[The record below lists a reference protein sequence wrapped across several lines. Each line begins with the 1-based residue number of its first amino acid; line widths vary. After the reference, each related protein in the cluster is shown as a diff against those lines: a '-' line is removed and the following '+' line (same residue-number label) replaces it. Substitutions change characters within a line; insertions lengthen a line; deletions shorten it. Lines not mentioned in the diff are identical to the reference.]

1 MVACFRYFK
10 FLLAVLASF
19 SIFAAASFA
28 QSGDV
33 DTLSGRIGTLEF
45 KFTVPPA
52 GWKDSPEIR
61 MRAREIMRAE
71 GSIYDPAFAFE
82 NQKSGAFLIGT
93 WSPFTNGFAV
103 EAPQMHAEPPFF
115 PSSWG
120 IKPDQISR
128 HLSEPSGREMRY
140 SLIRVL
146 GQGDG
151 RTFAGKLKSTKTLA
165 VFVSMPIQFEN
176 SSTVGSG
183 MVSFSYRAPESGDVR
198 NSRTPGD
205 VLVGTLIENLKPQ
218 AGIRLISAAAF
229 RSRVP
234 QDSPDSIQ
242 NDSTEKSSGKV
253 AVERTPATL
262 ESQPKAVEVANT
274 ISRINIELLQ
284 EYKNLARDSKS
295 FIPSVPTAEMMGKCT
310 GPSQVKGAL
319 TKDLQDSTIE
329 NNAAHIKCEALVK
342 QWADWYSAQKG
353 KK

>member
-10 FLLAVLASF
+10 FLFAVLASF
-19 SIFAAASFA
+19 SIFIVPGFA

-33 DTLSGRIGTLEF
+33 DTLSGRIGALEF
-45 KFTVPPA
+45 KFTVPA
-52 GWKDSPEIR
+52 SGWKDSPEIR

-115 PSSWG
+115 PPSWG
-120 IKPDQISR
+120 IKPEQLSR
-128 HLSEPSGREMRY
+128 YLSESSGREMRY
-140 SLIRVL
+140 SAIRVL

-176 SSTVGSG
+176 GSTIGSG
-183 MVSFSYRAPESGDVR
+183 MVSFSYRGPESGDVK
-198 NSRTPGD
+198 NSRTPAD
-205 VLVGTLIENLKPQ
+205 VLVNTLIEKLKPQ
-218 AGIRLISAAAF
+218 DGVRLISAAAF
-229 RSRVP
+229 RARIP
-234 QDSPDSIQ
+234 QDPSDSIQ
-242 NDSTEKSSGKV
+242 NDAPEKPSGKL
-253 AVERTPATL
+253 AVERTAAASEP
-262 ESQPKAVEVANT
+262 QPKAGEVANT

-295 FIPSVPTAEMMGKCT
+295 FIPLVPTAEMMMKCT
-310 GPSQVKGAL
+310 GPGQIKGAL
-319 TKDLQDSTIE
+319 IKDLQDSTAE
-329 NNAAHIKCEALVK
+329 NNAAHIKCEAVVK
-342 QWADWYSAQKG
+342 QWIDWYSAQKG